1 MSDFGQN
8 LIRFAQ
14 NVTNLGI
21 SKDQFQLGEPKC
33 AETDI
38 KIPDLPQIWPYSD
51 ITISTQIVPLKI
63 PELSYSFVFF
73 KFILCFDL
81 KKSEIFLI

>member
-21 SKDQFQLGEPKC
+21 SKDQFQLGELKC

-51 ITISTQIVPLKI
+51 ITAKIVPLKI
-63 PELSYSFVFF
+63 PELSYSFFR
-73 KFILCFDL
+73 KFIFCFDL
-81 KKSEIFLI
+81 EKSEIFLI